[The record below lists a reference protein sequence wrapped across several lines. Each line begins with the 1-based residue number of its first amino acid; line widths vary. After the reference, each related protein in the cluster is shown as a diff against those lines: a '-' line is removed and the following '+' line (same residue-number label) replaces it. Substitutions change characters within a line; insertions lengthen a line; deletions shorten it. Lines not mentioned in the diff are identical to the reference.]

1 MSLRR
6 GVNRTQSL
14 TLGRLGPHS
23 RRFYAY
29 FLLMCSRFSNR
40 AKSIC
45 KEDLVKA
52 SQAVDDALL
61 STRSLI
67 SKQESTVII
76 TDPREYQ
83 TELFERAKKQN
94 IIAVLDTGEG
104 VH

>member
-1 MSLRR
+1 MRLYILAA
-6 GVNRTQSL
+6 NR
-14 TLGRLGPHS
+14 
-23 RRFYAY
+23 F
-29 FLLMCSRFSNR
+29 RFSNR
-40 AKSIC
+40 AKTIC

-52 SQAVDDALL
+52 TQAVDDALL

-94 IIAVLDTGEG
+94 IIAVLDTGKS
-104 VH
+104 VHLPRCGST